1 MNTVV
6 IESDD
11 SYEPDWEDLA
21 YQLYK
26 EREFEQWVSLIRESG
41 DQCRASTKPDS
52 QLRNMNKERKAL
64 ARELWQDYQFDV
76 DSDSFEVSE
85 DSEYYV
91 TVPRNGV
98 SRSLTRKD
106 KRRIKGN
113 LREHLRK
120 EFGIL
125 TKRGCSPRQV
135 RGYEDMSSTTVV
147 AAV

>member
-52 QLRNMNKERKAL
+52 QLRNMNKERKARARAL
-64 ARELWQDYQFDV
+64 ARLSV
-76 DSDSFEVSE
+76 
-85 DSEYYV
+85 
-91 TVPRNGV
+91 
-98 SRSLTRKD
+98 
-106 KRRIKGN
+106 
-113 LREHLRK
+113 
-120 EFGIL
+120 
-125 TKRGCSPRQV
+125 
-135 RGYEDMSSTTVV
+135 
-147 AAV
+147 